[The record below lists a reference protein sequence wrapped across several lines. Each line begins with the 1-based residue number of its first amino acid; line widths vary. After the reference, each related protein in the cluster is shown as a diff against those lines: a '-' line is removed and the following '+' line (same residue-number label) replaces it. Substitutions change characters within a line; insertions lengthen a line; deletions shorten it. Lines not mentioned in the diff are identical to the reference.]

1 MGRAHNSSSDAPGAI
16 VADDGP
22 PLFADVSGVRSTIE
36 RTQTT
41 LATLRA
47 ADLTAPALAR
57 AREQLETI
65 RLRLGALREAVRA
78 CDPSA
83 QAESSALRARRAELS
98 RLCERGVMAVYAQ
111 VLIDAACGREVS
123 VASVQTID
131 RRYGYQTAR
140 DPIVVAT
147 RALRVADGRE
157 EIPADEWLGY
167 VLSLVSASRE

>member
-1 MGRAHNSSSDAPGAI
+1 MSRASDSSNGAPRASDAEEGS
-16 VADDGP
+16 
-22 PLFADVSGVRSTIE
+22 PLSAGVSGVRSSLDST
-36 RTQTT
+36 RTT

-47 ADLTAPALAR
+47 ADLTALVR

-65 RLRLGALREAVRA
+65 RVRLGALREAVRA

-98 RLCERGVMAVYAQ
+98 RLCERGVLAVYAQ
-111 VLIDAACGREVS
+111 VLLNTACGREVS

-157 EIPADEWLGY
+157 EMPTDEWLGY
-167 VLSLVSASRE
+167 VLSQVSASQA